1 MTDDELDRMEL
12 LWLRRVPIKDIAD
25 KLGYSRATI
34 AVVAR
39 NDRKRFPYRRNRVDD
54 GRLAIWLERIR
65 AKRATLD
72 DAASALG
79 IHRETVRRRLHEWE
93 ARMAE
98 GTGADEA

>member
-25 KLGYSRATI
+25 TLGYSRATI

-72 DAASALG
+72 DAAHALG

>member
-25 KLGYSRATI
+25 ALGYSRATI
-34 AVVAR
+34 TITAC
-39 NDRKRFPYRRNRVDD
+39 NDRDRFPYRRNRVDD
-54 GRLAIWLERIR
+54 SRLAIWFERIR

-98 GTGADEA
+98 GPGTNET